1 MRSAAQR
8 GGRPAGAPSPPPAT
22 AFSESAP
29 ALHRFERRV
38 RRLPRLDTTFSREL
52 ASIDLV
58 RGKLLFGFLGEE
70 RHPSRIL
77 QQRSLPGQRLGE
89 LYDHMLASD
98 ADLAAYFRKRHDAVL
113 ALPRRIVPADGST
126 AAREIADFCRW
137 AIAQVPS
144 FATNLA
150 HQLEACEKGIAVD
163 EFLWER
169 VPRGAYAGAW
179 VPVDLIDRPMWRFAF
194 REGAL
199 HVRQALGGQL
209 LEAPPGKFLVA
220 RYGTKDSCWGH
231 ALLDELYWIWWV
243 KKQVLKFYATHLDR
257 WADPALVGRYKHR
270 IGGADAEATNEQDQA
285 TLLEAIE
292 TLRESAGIAIPQGLV
307 LETLEAK
314 RSGAATYEQL
324 IALLTRAEATLV
336 LGEVDTSGAAKGPGS
351 FAKSQVSNEVRLEK
365 VALDAHDL
373 SAHLKD
379 NLLRL
384 LVGVNFGPDAPVP
397 EWTID
402 TVEAEDRKLRGDGIQ
417 ALLGMKQPVPR
428 RYAYQT
434 FQCPEPAPGEPVI
447 ESAAPAPLPAAP
459 REPEPSESAG
469 GGDDG
474 EPTEPARDETLPDV
488 EATAAS
494 AAHRLAAEVE
504 EQLETEARGRI
515 RDVDSVAAEMSGR
528 TVAYYQSWVAALR
541 QAWGAGAIAEGRGL
555 RYLLERVDPLSH
567 ARAVATANVHGI
579 GLSLLHLRGELGE
592 SAVGLDMPP
601 AWSGAG
607 SPTEA
612 IEYWSQLLNLP
623 KSAFLALDDSQ
634 RRLAF
639 TVAGITD
646 LTVLSEVYQLIGRA
660 VAEGWVE
667 REWVRELDALMERLG
682 LSPLADWHARLI
694 YSNNVRSLWGLVR
707 YENTVANPRGWKLT
721 PYLMWLTLDDGK
733 VRARHLLM
741 HRKTFGI
748 RHPIW
753 KTWWIPAGHGCRC
766 DVATIN
772 AILAKRLGLAGDEP
786 TGPWPMDSSGQPVL
800 PDPGFRGA
808 PSLDPIAAENERRA
822 EELLQQHAQ
831 TPSLWEALLD
841 LFALFFDAGSSLLEQ
856 APT

>member
-1 MRSAAQR
+1 MRATRQDGA
-8 GGRPAGAPSPPPAT
+8 GPAGAPSPPPALSS
-22 AFSESAP
+22 AAAAP
-29 ALHRFERRV
+29 AAHRFERRV
-38 RRLPRLDTTFSREL
+38 RQLPKIDTGFSREL
-52 ASIDLV
+52 ASLDVV
-58 RGKLLFGFLGEE
+58 RGKLLYGFLAEE
-70 RHPSRIL
+70 RHPSKIL

-98 ADLAAYFRKRHDAVL
+98 ADLAAFFRKRHDAVL
-113 ALPRRIVPADGST
+113 SLPRRIVPADGSS

-137 AIAQVPS
+137 AIAQVPN

-150 HQLEACEKGIAVD
+150 HQLEACEKGLAID
-163 EFLWER
+163 ELLWER
-169 VPRGAYAGAW
+169 VPRGVYAGAW

-194 REGAL
+194 REGQL

-209 LEAPPGKFLVA
+209 IAAPSGKFLVA

-270 IGGADAEATNEQDQA
+270 LGGADAEATNEQDQA

-324 IALLTRAEATLV
+324 IALLTRAQATLV

-351 FAKSQVSNEVRLEK
+351 FAKSEVSNQVRLEK

-379 NLLRL
+379 DLLRL

-402 TVEAEDRKLRGDGIQ
+402 TVEAEDRKLRGEGIQ
-417 ALLGMKQPVPR
+417 ALLGMKQAVPR

-434 FQCPEPAPGEPVI
+434 YQVPEPAPGEPVV
-447 ESAAPAPLPAAP
+447 EAAAAPPPPAEPGPEPGAPNDGEEPAAP
-459 REPEPSESAG
+459 P
-469 GGDDG
+469 
-474 EPTEPARDETLPDV
+474 RDETTPAEGAEAAAARSHHHLAVAV
-488 EATAAS
+488 ED
-494 AAHRLAAEVE
+494 E
-504 EQLETEARGRI
+504 LEAEARERI
-515 RDVDSVAAEMSGR
+515 RDVDAVAAEMSGR
-528 TVAYYQSWVAALR
+528 TVAYYQGWVTALR
-541 QAWGAGAIAEGRGL
+541 QAWGTGAVAAGSGL
-555 RYLLERVDPLSH
+555 RYLLDRIDPLEH

-579 GLSLLHLRGELGE
+579 GLSLLHLRRELGD
-592 SAVGLDMPP
+592 SALGLDMPP
-601 AWSGAG
+601 AWSAVGT
-607 SPTEA
+607 PTEA
-612 IEYWSQLLNLP
+612 MEYWAQLLNLP

-639 TVAGITD
+639 TVAGVTD
-646 LTVLSEVYQLIGRA
+646 LTVLSGIYQLIGRA

-682 LSPLADWHARLI
+682 VSPLADWHARLI

-707 YENTVANPRGWKLT
+707 YQNTIGNPRGWKLT
-721 PYLMWLTLDDGK
+721 PYLTWLTLDDGK

-741 HRKTFGI
+741 HKKTFGI
-748 RHPIW
+748 SHPIW
-753 KTWWIPAGHGCRC
+753 KTWWTPAGNGCRC

-772 AILAKRLGLAGDEP
+772 AIRAKKLGLRGEEP
-786 TGPWPMDSSGQPVL
+786 TGPWPLDSSGQTVL

-808 PSLDPIAAENERRA
+808 PNLDPLAAENERRA
-822 EELLQQHAQ
+822 EDLVSQNQQ
-831 TPSLWEALLD
+831 TPDIEEAMKD
-841 LFALFFDAGSSLLEQ
+841 LFAQYFGANLSSLAL
-856 APT
+856 AAS